1 MRVWGGRKTMI
12 AAALLSLAASP
23 PHILVMGDSW
33 GTDIA
38 GGMDAGG
45 VSAFDRKLREK
56 GCNFTATSI
65 AIPGTKTNDWDTA
78 GMLDMV
84 KVLSKKADYVWITLM
99 GNDALA
105 EMPAC
110 ARTGKSAQECGNEFI
125 GNVFRHMLPILDAIR
140 VANAKTRVVGFGY
153 DILFSGAACLPIAK
167 SVFPQCWN
175 TTSTTN
181 TTAELDPESTK
192 CFNTQFVRIQELW
205 QEFASDLHWV
215 DTIDVLGT
223 TQAAGGFP
231 GTAPGKPDLTKFAP
245 DGFFPIELGCIHPSL
260 LPLETSGAMA
270 IMDEFHKQYFASKL
284 GC

>member
-1 MRVWGGRKTMI
+1 
-12 AAALLSLAASP
+12 
-23 PHILVMGDSW
+23 MGDSW

-181 TTAELDPESTK
+181 TTAEFDPESTK
-192 CFNTQFVRIQELW
+192 CFNTQFVRIQKLW

-231 GTAPGKPDLTKFAP
+231 GTAPGTPDLTKFAP